1 LEAEFCVFLDTI
13 PVQIGIKYYSCT
25 AVSLE
30 LTFKKSQLISETT
43 PAQEYSCKFTVET
56 AIWT

>member
-1 LEAEFCVFLDTI
+1 
-13 PVQIGIKYYSCT
+13 VQIGIKEYSCA

-30 LTFKKSQLISETT
+30 LTLKKSQLISETT
-43 PAQEYSCKFTVET
+43 PAQEYSCKILVET

>member
-1 LEAEFCVFLDTI
+1 LKTEFYVFLNTI
-13 PVQIGIKYYSCT
+13 PVQIGIKEYSCA

-43 PAQEYSCKFTVET
+43 PAQEYSCKIPVET